1 MEVVHQC
8 PHYQRNC
15 ILTLIKVMFSLHAA
29 RSFILASFAMTKST
43 NIRKDVRCKG
53 CSSKKFNIL
62 NVSIAMKSKSLVS
75 NVENAQSN
83 SDNILALSVV
93 YMKITLT
100 KSQTFFIV

>member
-15 ILTLIKVMFSLHAA
+15 ILTLIKVTFSLHAA
-29 RSFILASFAMTKST
+29 KSFILASFAMTKSI
-43 NIRKDVRCKG
+43 NIRRDVKCKG

-62 NVSIAMKSKSLVS
+62 NASIAIKFKNLAN
-75 NVENAQSN
+75 NVENVQSN

-93 YMKITLT
+93 YMKITLR
-100 KSQTFFIV
+100 KSQTFSIV